1 MSTQTLKYDFIP
13 DLDNP
18 SNVHHIE
25 LSMIPAGSSV
35 LDVGC
40 HTGIL
45 GAALIER
52 NAARVIGIDTD
63 AEALNV
69 AHPRLT
75 DTRVVDV
82 ERSGW
87 TEQLRDVAG
96 SGFDVILFG
105 DVLEHTR
112 DPLPI
117 LREAKKL
124 LARGGRIVVSI
135 PNVAHWRVRFGLLG
149 GSFTYTESGILD
161 RTHLRF
167 FTKQTARALL
177 HEAGYTIVAS
187 DVAGYRLP
195 HWLIRALSGLL
206 AIQLVFAATPADAG

>member
-1 MSTQTLKYDFIP
+1 MSNTGQKYDFIP

-25 LSMIPAGSSV
+25 LSMVADGSRV

-45 GAALIER
+45 GGALI
-52 NAARVIGIDTD
+52 ARKQAHVVGIDTD
-63 AEALNV
+63 AAALEV
-69 AHPRLT
+69 ARTRLT
-75 DTRVVDV
+75 DAQLVDI
-82 ERSGW
+82 ERAGW
-87 TEQLRDVAG
+87 SEVLAG
-96 SGFDVILFG
+96 SGGREFDVILFG

-112 DPLPI
+112 DPLAI

-135 PNVAHWRVRFGLLG
+135 PNVAHWRVRFGLLL
-149 GSFTYTESGILD
+149 GSFEYTESGILD

-167 FTKQTARALL
+167 FTQRTARAML
-177 HEAGYTIVAS
+177 HEAGYTVVAS

-195 HWLIRALSGLL
+195 HWLIRACSGLL